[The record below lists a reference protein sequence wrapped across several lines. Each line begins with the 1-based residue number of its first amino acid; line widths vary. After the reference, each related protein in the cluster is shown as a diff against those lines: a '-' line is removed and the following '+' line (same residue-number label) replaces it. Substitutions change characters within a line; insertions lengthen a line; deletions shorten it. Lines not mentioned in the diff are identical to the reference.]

1 MLQKAN
7 KTQHKEYEIMDSKTV
22 IKQAEAIKDAV
33 IDRVEHITPTEKIVG
48 AAVIGAAV
56 GAAAVA
62 VGSAMLHS
70 DPTPAVPKKAA
81 DKPAG

>member
-1 MLQKAN
+1 
-7 KTQHKEYEIMDSKTV
+7 MDSKTV

-33 IDRVEHITPTEKIVG
+33 VDRVEHITPTEKLVG

-62 VGSAMLHS
+62 VGSAILHS
-70 DPTPAVPKKAA
+70 DPKAPVTNKTA
-81 DKPAG
+81 AKPAA